1 MRANRLI
8 TLTSVLL
15 TLPLSPHV
23 LAQQP
28 QSRAPATAKKAAAEL
43 TLRQFRQM
51 FLNQRILILKG
62 SMIPD
67 PRALLRKLRN
77 EKDADE
83 DGSLGGWQ
91 PMKQGPDGSFKND
104 FDKGAFIPYKYKD
117 QTPKVIDIRENAVL
131 EQAKEG
137 QKNALGETVTDNDIV
152 NPSVRIIVQ
161 FDDGLLAEYS
171 SIVSLILD
179 QQSYSPDH
187 WDMEFMLASVRD
199 GHAEIMRRNLQST
212 IGQKVYAIH
221 DSLLFTADI
230 TPEDLLDLGKR
241 ETKRLDD
248 VTLLSPM
255 TIVAANYNDRYD
267 FVVWKLRL
275 SDGREIISAARYQD
289 DFIET
294 GNAPSFLK
302 RVTGTLLLSVPPSLT
317 TQEISAIRARKI
329 FRGMS
334 RQALLYS
341 WGAGSENDYGRGGK
355 QLVYGNQ
362 FVYLDNNG
370 RITDWQTVNR

>member
-1 MRANRLI
+1 MMKMKGWILI
-8 TLTSVLL
+8 LFGISACGY
-15 TLPLSPHV
+15 V
-23 LAQQP
+23 LAQQT
-28 QSRAPATAKKAAAEL
+28 RAAGPAKKTASSEL
-43 TLRQFRQM
+43 SLRQFRQM

-67 PRALLRKLRN
+67 PRAFLRKLRN
-77 EKDADE
+77 EKDAE
-83 DGSLGGWQ
+83 QGGSLGGWQ
-91 PMKQGPDGSFKND
+91 PMKQGADGSFMND

-117 QTPKVIDIRENAVL
+117 QTPKVIDIRENAVS

-152 NPSVRIIVQ
+152 NPSVRINVQ
-161 FDDGLLAEYS
+161 FDDGQLAEYS
-171 SIVSLILD
+171 SIVSLIMD

-199 GHAEIMRRNLQST
+199 AHAETMKRNLQST
-212 IGQKVYAIH
+212 VGQKVYAVH
-221 DSLLFTADI
+221 DSLLFAPDI

-248 VTLLSPM
+248 VALLSPM

-275 SDGREIISAARYQD
+275 DDGREIISAARYQD
-289 DFIET
+289 DLGET
-294 GNAPSFLK
+294 GNAPSFL
-302 RVTGTLLLSVPPSLT
+302 RRATGTLLLNVPPRLT
-317 TQEISAIRARKI
+317 AQEISAIRGRKI

-334 RQALLYS
+334 GQALFYS
-341 WGAGSENDYGRGGK
+341 WGAGRENDYGRGGK
-355 QLVYGNQ
+355 QLVYGSQ
-362 FVYLDNNG
+362 FVYLDTNG
-370 RITDWQTVNR
+370 RVTDWQTVR

>member
-1 MRANRLI
+1 MVATMMKTKVSWILVLI
-8 TLTSVLL
+8 GIFAA
-15 TLPLSPHV
+15 HV
-23 LAQQP
+23 LAQQARP
-28 QSRAPATAKKAAAEL
+28 GGSTKKVASNEL
-43 TLRQFRQM
+43 SLRQFRQM

-67 PRALLRKLRN
+67 PRAFLRKLRN

-83 DGSLGGWQ
+83 GGSLGGWQ
-91 PMKQGPDGSFKND
+91 PMKQGPDGSFKDD
-104 FDKGAFIPYKYKD
+104 FDKGAFISYKYKD

-161 FDDGLLAEYS
+161 FDDGQLAEYS
-171 SIVSLILD
+171 SIVSLIVD

-199 GHAEIMRRNLQST
+199 AHAEIMKRNLQST
-212 IGQKVYAIH
+212 IGQKVYAVH
-221 DSLLFTADI
+221 DSLLFAADI

-248 VTLLSPM
+248 VMLLSPM

-275 SDGREIISAARYQD
+275 DDGREIISAARYQD
-289 DFIET
+289 DLGET
-294 GNAPSFLK
+294 GNAPSFL
-302 RVTGTLLLSVPPSLT
+302 RRATGTLLLNVPPSLT
-317 TQEISAIRARKI
+317 AQEISAISGRKI

-334 RQALLYS
+334 RQALFYS
-341 WGAGSENDYGRGGK
+341 WGTGRENDYGKGGK
-355 QLVYGNQ
+355 QMVYGNQ
-362 FVYLDNNG
+362 FVYLDTNG
-370 RITDWQTVNR
+370 RITDWQTVH